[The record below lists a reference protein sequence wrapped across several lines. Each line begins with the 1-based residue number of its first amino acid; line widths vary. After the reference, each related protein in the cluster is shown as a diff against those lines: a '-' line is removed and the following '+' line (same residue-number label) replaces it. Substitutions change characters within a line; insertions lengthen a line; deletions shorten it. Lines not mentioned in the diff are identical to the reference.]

1 MIGGMANNTNIGTSI
16 VTGQIWLVFIT
27 GNHNLTL
34 VRHHYPV
41 IVKVVLCFLITWHIY
56 CDSNLISKG

>member
-41 IVKVVLCFLITWHIY
+41 IVKVVVFPYRLAYYFFVTTIL
-56 CDSNLISKG
+56 